1 MNTAVFSPAS
11 TSQVSGSKQASWSLL
26 TDVSREQLAVFTEV
40 ASTLFRNS
48 ETMRKIQQQ
57 AAHHASLRHEAATKK
72 LRANCTLADLLRI
85 QSELLRFDTAGASQ
99 YWQQLAAVAQQT
111 QVEIMTCTSHINNSQ
126 VGNNLQST
134 LNAFQTTL
142 PLVNVFLPAA
152 PTAPLSNV

>member
-11 TSQVSGSKQASWSLL
+11 TSQVSGSKQASWGLL
-26 TDVSREQLAVFTEV
+26 ADFSREQFAVFTEV

-72 LRANCTLADLLRI
+72 LRANCTPADLLGI

-99 YWQQLAAVAQQT
+99 YWRQLAAVAQQT
-111 QVEIMTCTSHINNSQ
+111 QVEIMTCTSHIPNCQAGSS
-126 VGNNLQST
+126 LQST
-134 LNAFQTTL
+134 LNAFQATL
-142 PLVNVFLPAA
+142 PLVNGLFTSRPR
-152 PTAPLSNV
+152 SSIE